1 MYKSLYDLCPEYETG
16 KERWAKRE
24 HELRSKWENLHS
36 TTRNEVQVAIHITKT
51 CFRGARA
58 FDLAILLL
66 SLENREHQGRS
77 KRGRLR
83 RRWTDTQ
90 PYNSYTNTVYTN
102 VPVAKEEHHQ

>member
-1 MYKSLYDLCPEYETG
+1 MCLEYETG

-58 FDLAILLL
+58 FDLAILSL
-66 SLENREHQGRS
+66 SLENREYQGRS
-77 KRGRLR
+77 KRGKLR
-83 RRWTDTQ
+83 RRRTDAQ
-90 PYNSYTNTVYTN
+90 PYNSCTNTVYRN
-102 VPVAKEEHHQ
+102 VPVAREKYH